1 MHPEIINLC
10 SFNTFQTAA
19 IFSMLHTAI
28 GEDRFRSC
36 LGGFLKLNRFKT
48 AEPLDLWN
56 ICTKKANGAKNIKVS
71 IL

>member
-1 MHPEIINLC
+1 
-10 SFNTFQTAA
+10 
-19 IFSMLHTAI
+19 MLHTAI

-56 ICTKKANGAKNIKVS
+56 ICTKKANSAKNIKVGQKLS
-71 IL
+71 LMAIFSTFA

>member
-1 MHPEIINLC
+1 
-10 SFNTFQTAA
+10 
-19 IFSMLHTAI
+19 MLHTAI
-28 GEDRFRSC
+28 GEDRFRTC

-71 IL
+71 YIFLITRNEIKKNNY